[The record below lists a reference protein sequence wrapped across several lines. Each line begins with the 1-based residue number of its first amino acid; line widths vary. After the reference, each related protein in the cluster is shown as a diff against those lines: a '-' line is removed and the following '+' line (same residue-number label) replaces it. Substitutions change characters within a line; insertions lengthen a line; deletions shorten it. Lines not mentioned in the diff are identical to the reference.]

1 MIIPSSVFVVSFL
14 SFIIEGRFLHAPMDL
29 GKRPAEEHPPRCFIL
44 SNNMIDSGCG
54 LLFLLLL
61 DSQDCAC
68 LIFYSVQ
75 PNDLDGSKEGL
86 MDAFLPGW
94 DPDPRSLATTHT
106 TLGLSMTRWPVFV
119 PTWRRQAATL
129 RVSGAFSLR
138 RGPSLVKGK

>member
-1 MIIPSSVFVVSFL
+1 
-14 SFIIEGRFLHAPMDL
+14 
-29 GKRPAEEHPPRCFIL
+29 
-44 SNNMIDSGCG
+44 MIDSGCG

-94 DPDPRSLATTHT
+94 DPDPVVADLLESSKE
-106 TLGLSMTRWPVFV
+106 LGHHPYDARAVDDEV
-119 PTWRRQAATL
+119 AGL
-129 RVSGAFSLR
+129 RAH
-138 RGPSLVKGK
+138 LVKASRHVAGQWCLFPS